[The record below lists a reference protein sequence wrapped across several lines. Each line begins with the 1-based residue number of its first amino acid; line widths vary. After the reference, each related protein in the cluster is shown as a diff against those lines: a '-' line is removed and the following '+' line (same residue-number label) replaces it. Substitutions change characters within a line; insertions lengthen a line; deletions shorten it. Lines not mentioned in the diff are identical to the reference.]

1 MTTRLS
7 DAELINE
14 IINRRGYLTIGSQI
28 PLPLGLTLRSVDLAT
43 EGSFGLQPISG
54 LSKARFYV
62 FSKGEASDMSAQNEL
77 VRQFDCPKG
86 TALGRTTHLPFYYR
100 VRTD

>member
-28 PLPLGLTLRSVDLAT
+28 PLPLGLTLRSVDL
-43 EGSFGLQPISG
+43 
-54 LSKARFYV
+54 
-62 FSKGEASDMSAQNEL
+62 
-77 VRQFDCPKG
+77 
-86 TALGRTTHLPFYYR
+86 GRTTHLPFYYR